1 MENSIAKGV
10 QSTQA
15 NQRDSGEEKSPALHF
30 FLYLMSF
37 LSLSFA
43 ASGVISILYAFIEK
57 FVPDV
62 SSLSSLSYY
71 NYMDS
76 FIVKYGISS
85 IFIAGTVYIIVMW
98 YINKLIFKGSVPE
111 SSKVRKWL
119 TYIVLFIAAAS
130 VLGDLASLL
139 YNFLDGDMALKFF
152 LKFLVII
159 VVAGA
164 TFGFYLWDMRKRN
177 MVGKVYKQNRIFG
190 AILIVVFLVLVV
202 APFFFIAS
210 PFEARRQ
217 KIDQS
222 MVDKLSIISNNIND
236 YYQDRKTLPGTLSAV
251 VEYTDS
257 SDYKGYSSVNEK
269 DIEKISYVTK
279 GSASYQ
285 LCADFLTVSQ
295 KEVYS
300 YNKEWQHGKGKKCF
314 TKNVTDYEY

>member
-1 MENSIAKGV
+1 
-10 QSTQA
+10 
-15 NQRDSGEEKSPALHF
+15 
-30 FLYLMSF
+30 MSF

-152 LKFLVII
+152 LKFLVRLPYIYFSRNLKP
-159 VVAGA
+159 A
-164 TFGFYLWDMRKRN
+164 TTICSAQRRGWPL
-177 MVGKVYKQNRIFG
+177 
-190 AILIVVFLVLVV
+190 
-202 APFFFIAS
+202 PFCAS
-210 PFEARRQ
+210 L
-217 KIDQS
+217 
-222 MVDKLSIISNNIND
+222 LSFSW
-236 YYQDRKTLPGTLSAV
+236 RSP
-251 VEYTDS
+251 
-257 SDYKGYSSVNEK
+257 
-269 DIEKISYVTK
+269 
-279 GSASYQ
+279 
-285 LCADFLTVSQ
+285 
-295 KEVYS
+295 
-300 YNKEWQHGKGKKCF
+300 CF
-314 TKNVTDYEY
+314 QGHP